1 LRIKPITRERTK
13 SEKRDMP
20 PTLTQERMPAPREVM
35 PQELGCDALGFEAE
49 VAAEPVFVAKGPER
63 YNVSSKMKM

>member
-1 LRIKPITRERTK
+1 
-13 SEKRDMP
+13 MP